1 MQKRFFRFVCL
12 QQVPTE
18 YHHMNSKLQ
27 IYPFVSNVGIIQEYC
42 VDGKG

>member
-27 IYPFVSNVGIIQEYC
+27 IYPSVSNHSEVLCQR
-42 VDGKG
+42 